1 MHEID
6 LDGVPAWYYPE
17 DEEIPPEVTADVS
30 RYQFRYDA
38 LTMHHPRLR
47 QVIVPKG
54 TNGLG
59 ATFFAVLHWADGTD
73 LRLLDH
79 MLEIGA
85 DVDDAIDRGL
95 LCEVH
100 GATCQKCAAS
110 FVLASPFVG
119 FDAGRPSRHGR
130 AEPSYVCP
138 NCEDSRFV
146 QHVEVLET

>member
-54 TNGLG
+54 TNGLQ
-59 ATFFAVLHWADGTD
+59 ATFFAVLHWVDGTD

-95 LCEVH
+95 LCEVS
-100 GATCQKCAAS
+100 GASCQKCAAS
-110 FVLASPFVG
+110 SVLVRPFGG
-119 FDAGRPSRHGR
+119 FGAGRPSHGGR
-130 AEPSYVCP
+130 ATPSYVCP
-138 NCEDSRFV
+138 NCGDYPFV
-146 QHVEVLET
+146 EHVEVLET